1 VEVPINNTDPPNSP
15 PTLDQKPIKSS
26 VNNSFEDLGVKFKG
40 NNPPVSLSGEVQV
53 LEEKLESESKARMA
67 VELQLKELR
76 SVLEVESKTR
86 NALESNKLKLE
97 SDLFKLRES
106 EQGARSQLA
115 LLDNQYRELTKKIQS
130 YSDIDTLQRKIE
142 ILTATTAELEKVKN
156 VANDE
161 LQLIRMK
168 LENEIKLSAAKEEAK
183 NILVE
188 QVKLLNRQLE
198 IEYRLRT
205 ELETEKETYRN
216 NVHENDERKLQ
227 LELENRQL
235 QQQINELLSIIENN
249 TQSILDKY
257 KPQNNASNNDNNNSN
272 NNYSVSN
279 TNSIP
284 VTTTSIPNSI
294 PLTTTTTM
302 TSTALNRKYNIP
314 APVTPITSTFPTS
327 LDQILNELRRLID
340 GERYRINTIE
350 QKLEIVAP
358 QLKQVSDST
367 NQRPYS
373 AFSTKR
379 RKVLFSVNW
388 ETSIWAIFCLDELFN
403 FPVIV

>member
-1 VEVPINNTDPPNSP
+1 
-15 PTLDQKPIKSS
+15 
-26 VNNSFEDLGVKFKG
+26 
-40 NNPPVSLSGEVQV
+40 
-53 LEEKLESESKARMA
+53 MA

-115 LLDNQYRELTKKIQS
+115 MLDNQYRELTKKIQS

-205 ELETEKETYRN
+205 ELETEKETHRN
-216 NVHENDERKLQ
+216 NVHENDEKKLQ
-227 LELENRQL
+227 LELDNRQL

-257 KPQNNASNNDNNNSN
+257 GPQNASNNNNDNGH
-272 NNYSVSN
+272 NYSVSN
-279 TNSIP
+279 TN
-284 VTTTSIPNSI
+284 NI
-294 PLTTTTTM
+294 PLTTTTIPPTTTTIPLTTTTM
-302 TSTALNRKYNIP
+302 TSTATNYLNRKYTIP

-327 LDQILNELRRLID
+327 LDQMLNELRRLID

-358 QLKQVSDST
+358 QLKLQVSAPTS
-367 NQRPYS
+367 QRP
-373 AFSTKR
+373 KR
-379 RKVLFSVNW
+379 PRALFSVNW

>member
-1 VEVPINNTDPPNSP
+1 
-15 PTLDQKPIKSS
+15 
-26 VNNSFEDLGVKFKG
+26 
-40 NNPPVSLSGEVQV
+40 
-53 LEEKLESESKARMA
+53 MA

-115 LLDNQYRELTKKIQS
+115 MLDNQYRELTKKIQS

-205 ELETEKETYRN
+205 ELETEKETHRN
-216 NVHENDERKLQ
+216 NVHENDEK
-227 LELENRQL
+227 
-235 QQQINELLSIIENN
+235 
-249 TQSILDKY
+249 
-257 KPQNNASNNDNNNSN
+257 
-272 NNYSVSN
+272 NYN
-279 TNSIP
+279 
-284 VTTTSIPNSI
+284 
-294 PLTTTTTM
+294 
-302 TSTALNRKYNIP
+302 
-314 APVTPITSTFPTS
+314 
-327 LDQILNELRRLID
+327 
-340 GERYRINTIE
+340 
-350 QKLEIVAP
+350 
-358 QLKQVSDST
+358 
-367 NQRPYS
+367 
-373 AFSTKR
+373 
-379 RKVLFSVNW
+379 
-388 ETSIWAIFCLDELFN
+388 
-403 FPVIV
+403 